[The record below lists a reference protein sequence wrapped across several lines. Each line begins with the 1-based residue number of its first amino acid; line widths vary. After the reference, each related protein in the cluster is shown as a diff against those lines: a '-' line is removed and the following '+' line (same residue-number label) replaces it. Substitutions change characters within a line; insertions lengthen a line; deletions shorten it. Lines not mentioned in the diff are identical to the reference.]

1 MRLSDTCVAAGQL
14 TSSVSDGMFAVAVF
28 AVAALSSLFQ
38 VSPPSIS
45 GFTTEQLFSFFQE
58 SLSGGLYCLGG

>member
-14 TSSVSDGMFAVAVF
+14 TSSVSDGMFAVA
-28 AVAALSSLFQ
+28 ALSSPFQ

-45 GFTTEQLFSFFQE
+45 GFTTVQLFSFFQE
-58 SLSGGLYCLGG
+58 SLSGGLYCFWG